1 MADIY
6 FWGAVFL
13 AFFGLSF
20 SATALYYSHQ
30 LYDEKTDSKDDLTMV
45 DAMLGTMIGV
55 FGLLVLVF
63 MFKAYG
69 YSVEASEALSRSRAA
84 GIKF

>member
-6 FWGAVFL
+6 FWGVVFL

-63 MFKAYG
+63 IVRFAIYQK
-69 YSVEASEALSRSRAA
+69 EASEAHTKLSSISGSR
-84 GIKF
+84 